1 MAQSSQQ
8 RLFLTSR
15 LRILV
20 AMGVT
25 GLFLAVTI
33 RGIVYGQPKAQWIIS
48 ASHLLHG
55 WLLIAVNLLLCSYV
69 CWLGFSII
77 RITIGRERIFAVGW
91 CLGFFLWP
99 FRLLWPQVAVPIRHI
114 DAFGMATAL
123 FAALAL
129 LLEHSEPTHSRGT
142 TDAI

>member
-20 AMGVT
+20 AAGVT
-25 GLFLAVTI
+25 ALFLALTI
-33 RGIVYGQPKAQWIIS
+33 RGILYGQPKAQWIIS
-48 ASHLLHG
+48 PSFLLHG
-55 WLLIAVNLLLCSYV
+55 WLLIAVKLLFCSCIYWV
-69 CWLGFSII
+69 GFTVI
-77 RITIGRERIFAVGW
+77 RNTIGRERIFYVGW
-91 CLGFFLWP
+91 SLGLFLWP

-114 DAFGMATAL
+114 DAFGMVTAL

-129 LLEHSEPTHSRGT
+129 LLEHSEPTHSGGT